1 MRYVKPAC
9 SVFCQV
15 GMGPGP
21 RASVPLNVVVIYV
34 PGDGDHASER
44 ETVTREDS
52 AAFRGDVLIVESE
65 HDAMVPHQVIR
76 NYMDACGGA
85 RSMIYGMVTGAAH
98 GLSDP
103 AWRQA
108 YTSLLV
114 GWVGEMVL
122 GARAGTRGPG

>member
-1 MRYVKPAC
+1 MRYVKTAC

-21 RASVPLNVVVIYV
+21 RASVPLNVVVIYA

-65 HDAMVPHQVIR
+65 HDAIVPHQVIR
-76 NYMDACGGA
+76 NYMDACSGA
-85 RSMIYGMVTGAAH
+85 RCLPDGDGAAH